1 MARVQGVPLTLVESL
16 IHDLVKAGMVF
27 RTDEPQGLV
36 LARPP
41 ESISVAEVLRVVQ
54 HQPHNGPQSFSV
66 GTDVMSQ
73 VLMRRDA
80 AVEAALEGLTLRSL
94 VKEQA
99 DASDQEQGNTFESAS
114 EGSDMSLAP
123 PAMEEIGFPKPLQR

>member
-1 MARVQGVPLTLVESL
+1 
-16 IHDLVKAGMVF
+16 
-27 RTDEPQGLV
+27 
-36 LARPP
+36 
-41 ESISVAEVLRVVQ
+41 
-54 HQPHNGPQSFSV
+54 
-66 GTDVMSQ
+66 MSQ